1 MQPRSGQLALSA
13 ALAAGIALSAFAQ
26 GAALLGSFAIR
37 SDHPMVGG
45 LSAVE
50 ITDGGAGLVALSDRG
65 ALIRGQIS
73 RDGTGRVVALALAE
87 PELLTARSGDRGG
100 RAARDSE
107 GLAIAEDGRM
117 FLSFGGDHRVVLH
130 HAHGDTVLPAARGF
144 AGLQPNASLE
154 ALAVD
159 AEGTLYTLPERS
171 GDWGADFPL
180 FRYAGGAWDEG
191 WTIPRVGRF
200 LPVGADFD
208 DQGRFYLLERD
219 FNLLFGFANRIRRFE
234 VTPEGMVGGDVVWE
248 TAHGSFSN
256 LEGLSL
262 WRDDRGRL
270 VASMVS
276 DDNFSP
282 ILPTELVEILLP
294 DR

>member
-1 MQPRSGQLALSA
+1 MQPRSGQLALTA
-13 ALAAGIALSAFAQ
+13 ALAAGITLTAFAQ
-26 GAALLGSFAIR
+26 EPGLLGAFAIR
-37 SDHPMVGG
+37 SDHDLVGG

-50 ITDGGAGLVALSDRG
+50 ITEGGTGLVALSDRG
-65 ALIRGQIS
+65 ALIRGQIT
-73 RDGTGRVVALALAE
+73 RNGAGRVVALALAE
-87 PELLTARSGDRGG
+87 PELLNARDGYRGG

-117 FLSFGGDHRVVLH
+117 FLSFEGDHRVALH
-130 HAHGDTVLPAARGF
+130 HAQGDTILPAAEGF
-144 AGLQPNASLE
+144 AALQPNASLE

-171 GDWGADFPL
+171 GDWDTDFPL
-180 FRYAGGAWDEG
+180 FRYANGAWDES

-208 DQGRFYLLERD
+208 DRGRFYLLERD
-219 FNLLFGFANRIRRFE
+219 FSLLFGFANHIRRFE
-234 VTPEGMVGGDVVWE
+234 VTAEGMAGGDVVWQSP
-248 TAHGSFSN
+248 HGGFSN
-256 LEGLSL
+256 LEGLSV
-262 WRDDRGRL
+262 WRDGQGRL

-282 ILPTELVEILLP
+282 ILPTELVEIILE
-294 DR
+294 